1 MRPNKIF
8 KQNHISENT
17 ESNEI
22 KCDQDMEELDES
34 TQSLNLDNISIDQ
47 PQVEMKDEKDK
58 NKDLDAFQI
67 SYSEVEPKPF
77 AALNISNNSD
87 IKDVFKPSCRRS
99 SYIQFYKSNLY
110 VYGGKFE
117 DNEENE
123 ITFND
128 MYYLN
133 IKKMEE
139 WKVIYE
145 DKDIRLEKIK
155 NASISSGNIF
165 I

>member
-1 MRPNKIF
+1 
-8 KQNHISENT
+8 
-17 ESNEI
+17 
-22 KCDQDMEELDES
+22 
-34 TQSLNLDNISIDQ
+34 
-47 PQVEMKDEKDK
+47 MKDEKDK